1 MSDGRAPL
9 DGWLER
15 HFAATLPVGLL
26 ARNVVLLA
34 LAGLVPV
41 LAVYITR
48 EPTLWAH
55 LRYSPGAGGAFL
67 RQIISNGLPVVVI
80 VTAIGVLMR
89 AQMQRRGLRPG
100 AALGLDMALR
110 IGGFIGLHVVIYP
123 ISALAFGAFGGDPG
137 QALRVLWPTLLQ
149 AAGFVNL
156 SGVYLYAV
164 LFCALPVQVAA
175 LSRMAALSPPLL
187 GVAALG
193 LIALQAVVL
202 TGLVRL
208 VIA

>member
-1 MSDGRAPL
+1 MSDGKASL
-9 DGWLER
+9 DDWLER

-48 EPTLWAH
+48 EPALWAH
-55 LRYSPGAGGAFL
+55 LRHSPGAGGALL
-67 RQIISNGLPVVVI
+67 RQILSNGLPVVVI
-80 VTAIGVLMR
+80 VTAIGVVMR

-123 ISALAFGAFGGDPG
+123 VSALAFGAFGGDPG

-187 GVAALG
+187 AMAALG